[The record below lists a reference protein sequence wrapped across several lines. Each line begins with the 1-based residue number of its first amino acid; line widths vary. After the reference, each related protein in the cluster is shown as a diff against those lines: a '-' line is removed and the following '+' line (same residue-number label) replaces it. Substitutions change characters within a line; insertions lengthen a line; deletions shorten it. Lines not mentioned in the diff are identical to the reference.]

1 MGDQRCRCC
10 ARERPRETWRKRE
23 KGKEIRDR
31 KGAEKRKDDRSLE
44 DQCMSTN
51 TDILFEIDS
60 QAERQIDVSCPFS
73 CLVTVG
79 DIDDD

>member
-1 MGDQRCRCC
+1 MQERD
-10 ARERPRETWRKRE
+10 RERLGERERR
-23 KGKEIRDR
+23 GKKSETERGQ
-31 KGAEKRKDDRSLE
+31 KTGKDDRSLE

-60 QAERQIDVSCPFS
+60 QAERQIDVSCPCS